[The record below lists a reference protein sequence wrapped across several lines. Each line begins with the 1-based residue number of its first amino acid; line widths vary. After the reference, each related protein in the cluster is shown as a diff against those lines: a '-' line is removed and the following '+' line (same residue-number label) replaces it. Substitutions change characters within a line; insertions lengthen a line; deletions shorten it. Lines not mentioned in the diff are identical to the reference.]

1 MVKDM
6 KYEIKEQ
13 QLIIYLQ
20 GEINSSTADNVEKE
34 IDLHLQGQEFKSVV
48 LDMAELVYMS
58 SAGIRIVMK
67 LKQRY
72 DDLTLNNV
80 PDGVYEVLH
89 MVGVTNFI
97 KTNKLEK

>member
-1 MVKDM
+1 M
-6 KYEIKEQ
+6 KYEIKEK

-20 GEINSSTADNVEKE
+20 GEINSSNADSVEKE
-34 IDLHLQGQEFKSVV
+34 IDLHLQGQDIKSVV

-80 PDGVYEVLH
+80 PNGVYEVLH